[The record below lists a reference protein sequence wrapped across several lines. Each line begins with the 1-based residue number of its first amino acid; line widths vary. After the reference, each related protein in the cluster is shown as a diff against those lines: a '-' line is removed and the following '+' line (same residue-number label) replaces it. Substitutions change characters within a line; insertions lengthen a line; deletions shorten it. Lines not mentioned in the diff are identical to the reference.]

1 MTAQA
6 IVAEFIGTLFFLSI
20 ILNVVNDSSI
30 GVIAIAVGL
39 LAAIYLAGGVSGGHF
54 NPAVSIMM
62 FMKGNLPAD
71 MTILYIIAQ
80 VIGALSALLLNNF
93 LKREIE

>member
-1 MTAQA
+1 MTAKA
-6 IVAEFIGTLFFLSI
+6 LVAEFIGTLFFLSI

-39 LAAIYLAGGVSGGHF
+39 LAAIYMVGGVSGGHF

-80 VIGALSALLLNNF
+80 IIGALSALLLNNF
-93 LKREIE
+93 FVGI

>member
-1 MTAQA
+1 MTAKA
-6 IVAEFIGTLFFLSI
+6 LVAEFIGTLFFLSI

-39 LAAIYLAGGVSGGHF
+39 LAAIYMVGGVSGGHF

-62 FMKGNLPAD
+62 IMKGNLPAD

-80 VIGALSALLLNNF
+80 IIGALSALLLNNF
-93 LKREIE
+93 FIGV

>member
-20 ILNVVNDSSI
+20 ILNVVHDSSV

-62 FMKGNLPAD
+62 FAKGVLPAD

-80 VIGALSALLLNNF
+80 VIGALSAILLNNF
-93 LKREIE
+93 FLAV

>member
-6 IVAEFIGTLFFLSI
+6 IVAEFIGTFFFLSI
-20 ILNVVNDSSI
+20 IVNVVNDSTL

-39 LAAIYLAGGVSGGHF
+39 LAAIYMVGGVSGGHF
-54 NPAVSIMM
+54 NPAVSFMM
-62 FMKGNLPAD
+62 FLKGKLPAD

-80 VIGALSALLLNNF
+80 IIGALSALLLNNF
-93 LKREIE
+93 FIGI

>member
-1 MTAQA
+1 MTAKA
-6 IVAEFIGTLFFLSI
+6 LVAEFLGTLFFLSI
-20 ILNVVNDSSI
+20 ILNVVNDSSV

-39 LAAIYLAGGVSGGHF
+39 LAAIYMVGGVSGGHF

-71 MTILYIIAQ
+71 ITILYIIAQ
-80 VIGALSALLLNNF
+80 IIGAFSALLLNNF
-93 LKREIE
+93 FIGI

>member
-1 MTAQA
+1 M
-6 IVAEFIGTLFFLSI
+6 V
-20 ILNVVNDSSI
+20 
-30 GVIAIAVGL
+30 
-39 LAAIYLAGGVSGGHF
+39 GGVSGGHF

-80 VIGALSALLLNNF
+80 IIGALSALLLNNF
-93 LKREIE
+93 FVGI

>member
-6 IVAEFIGTLFFLSI
+6 LVAEFLGTLFFLSI
-20 ILNVVNDSSI
+20 ILNVVNDSTI

-39 LAAIYLAGGVSGGHF
+39 LAAIYLGGSVSGGHF
-54 NPAVSIMM
+54 NPAVSVMM
-62 FMKGNLPAD
+62 FMKGKLPGD

-80 VIGALSALLLNNF
+80 IIGALSALLLNNF
-93 LKREIE
+93 FISV